1 MSELSA
7 QRMKALAYL
16 EQKLNIAAQKAKQT
30 EEQVFQQC
38 EGLSDTQKYR
48 SCIRTTALSTRR
60 SLAQSPPPVSQQK
73 VVSTKSLPY
82 CKQCKSNEKVTFKF
96 DQRRSGDEG
105 MTAVYT
111 CDKCKIFWT

>member
-1 MSELSA
+1 
-7 QRMKALAYL
+7 MKALAYL
-16 EQKLNIAAQKAKQT
+16 QQKLDIAIDKAKDA

-38 EGLSDTQKYR
+38 GGLSNMQEYR
-48 SCIRTTALSTRR
+48 SCIRTTALTTRR

-73 VVSTKSLPY
+73 VVSTNSLPY
-82 CKQCKSNEKVTFKF
+82 CKQCKSNERVTFKF